1 MENKDIACLVTGCAG
16 FIGSHLA
23 QALLSRGCAVLGV
36 DSLVTGHRAN
46 MAAFADHPGFTFWER
61 DVRTPDLV
69 RDALTALPGLRGVFH
84 LAAVVS
90 VPYSIDHPQLTMAVN
105 LDATLALH
113 AQARQSGL
121 PAFVFAGSAAEYGDA
136 ATIPVAEAAAGPGTV
151 QQSPYGR
158 AKYLAS
164 AAIEASGYGAS
175 LRCFNVY
182 GPRQDASSPYS
193 GVISRFMEAGFARRP
208 LTVFG
213 DGGQTRDFVAVD
225 DVVTGYL
232 LAAGLTGPLGRPLAG
247 VYNLGTGRATSILEL
262 IQALGELAGEELA
275 VTFQPPRPGD
285 IRHSV
290 ADCAKLAAAG
300 FRPGLTLQE
309 GLARLAAWWR
319 AGQAG

>member
-1 MENKDIACLVTGCAG
+1 MENTDIACLVTGCAG
-16 FIGSHLA
+16 FIGSHLVS
-23 QALLSRGCAVLGV
+23 ALLSRGCAVLGV

-61 DVRTPDLV
+61 DVRAPHLV
-69 RDALTALPGLRGVFH
+69 PDALAARPGLRAVFH

-90 VPYSIDHPQLTMAVN
+90 VPFSIDHPRLTMAVN

-113 AQARQSGL
+113 ADSRQAGL

-136 ATIPVAEAAAGPGTV
+136 ATIPVAEEAAGPKTV

-164 AAIEASGYGAS
+164 AAIAASGHGAS

-213 DGGQTRDFVAVD
+213 DGRQTRDFVAVD

-232 LAAGLTGPLGRPLAG
+232 LAAGLLGPQDRPLAG
-247 VYNLGTGRATSILEL
+247 VYNLGTGRGTSLLEL
-262 IQALGELAGEELA
+262 IQALGELTGEEPA
-275 VTFQPPRPGD
+275 VTFLPPRPGD

-300 FRPGLTLQE
+300 FRPSLTLRE

-319 AGQAG
+319 AEQAG